1 MHYSRATNKSK
12 RSYHF
17 VSYEFTIN
25 RNGKISGNGSG
36 SYSLKDG
43 FKSHRLISLIQ
54 GELEKDLKDKSYIF
68 EKSDIEIKIL
78 TILNLTKADFKCSF
92 L

>member
-1 MHYSRATNKSK
+1 MNYSRATNKSK
-12 RSYHF
+12 RSYYF

-43 FKSHRLISLIQ
+43 FKSRGLISLIK
-54 GELEKDLKDKSYIF
+54 GDVEKDLKDNSYIF
-68 EKSDIEIKIL
+68 ETSDIEIKIL
-78 TILNLTKADFKCSF
+78 TILNLTKADFK
-92 L
+92 